1 MNEEQKAFGHS
12 IALRDGD
19 IDVGGAAMGTV
30 SGLENLAQSLSLH
43 LATPRGT
50 DLFDPGYGLDL
61 TSVWHRV
68 NRPVTTLTITK
79 AEIHLRIVEALSRD
93 TRVREVREVAF
104 DDSPR
109 FFELSP
115 SSDLVTAQTAHRTER
130 RWRAIVVVDVGLDD
144 TVALLAEG
152 ERLGP

>member
-1 MNEEQKAFGHS
+1 MKDLAKAFGHS
-12 IALRDGD
+12 LALTDGD
-19 IDVGGAAMGTV
+19 IAIENGSMRAV

-43 LATPRGT
+43 LATPYGT
-50 DLFDPGYGLDL
+50 DLFDQRYGLDL

-79 AEIHLRIVEALSRD
+79 AEIHLKIVEALNRD

-104 DDSPR
+104 DDGPR

-115 SSDLVTAQTAHRTER
+115 SSDPVTAQTTHSTER
-130 RWRAIVVVDVGLDD
+130 SWRAIVVVDVGLDD
-144 TVALLAEG
+144 TIALLAEG